1 VGSTTVKVM
10 AAASA
15 ASTALPP
22 RAKAAAPACEAK
34 GCEVAIMFRA
44 KTGLRLT
51 LSKEERSM
59 IETKCIVTK
68 EAIRIS
74 QRRAFDHPATDKQSP
89 LMGFYQTLAAQKTS
103 KTKDRRAIF

>member
-1 VGSTTVKVM
+1 
-10 AAASA
+10 
-15 ASTALPP
+15 
-22 RAKAAAPACEAK
+22 
-34 GCEVAIMFRA
+34 
-44 KTGLRLT
+44 
-51 LSKEERSM
+51 M